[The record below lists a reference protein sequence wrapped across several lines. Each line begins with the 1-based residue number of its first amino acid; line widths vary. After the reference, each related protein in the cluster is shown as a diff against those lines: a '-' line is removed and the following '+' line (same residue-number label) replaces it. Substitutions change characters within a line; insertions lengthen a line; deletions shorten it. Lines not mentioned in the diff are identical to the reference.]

1 MESLK
6 VLIAED
12 SRENIET
19 LLYLLEKYKKQLDIC
34 DVVSTLD
41 QLAQVLETNTYDV
54 AFLDIQF
61 KKGNVFSVLDKA
73 VLSGMELP
81 EIIFVTAHGS
91 FEYATKAIQFACLDF
106 VNKPIDPQ
114 QLDDIVSKLIQKK
127 DSKEEQ
133 KKQLEFLLDLLSGDM
148 NKPAS
153 LAVVKPKGVIKY
165 LDLEKLLYVNADKTT
180 SVFYTSDEKIFSTRH
195 LGYYIDLLSGN
206 TNFVQISRSCLVNTD
221 HIKNYNPKTRI
232 IKLDNESELTVSHRY
247 NKKFRESLKPQQ
259 GNRVEDVINKI
270 KGFFG

>member
-1 MESLK
+1 MDTLK

-19 LLYLLEKYKKQLDIC
+19 LLYLLEKYKKQLTIS

-41 QLAQVLETNTYDV
+41 ELKEVLDNKTYDV

-73 VLSGMELP
+73 VLSGKELP
-81 EIIFVTAHGS
+81 EIVFVTAHGS

-114 QLDDIVSKLIQKK
+114 QLKDIVSKLIQKRN
-127 DSKEEQ
+127 SKEEQ

-165 LDLEKLLYVNADKTT
+165 LDLDRLHYVVADKTT
-180 SVFYTSDEKIFSTRH
+180 SVFYTIDEKIFSTRH

-206 TNFVQISRSCLVNTD
+206 TNFVQISRSCLVNAD

-232 IKLDNESELTVSHRY
+232 VSLDNDTELTVSHRY
-247 NKKFRESLKPQQ
+247 NKKFKESLKPRQA
-259 GNRVEDVINKI
+259 NKMDDVINKI